1 MRTPLRAALVA
12 PTLCVVIACGGGGGG
27 GSSTPTAPSGLSAPG
42 GLQITRQQVT
52 LTSNIVHLSWTGS
65 APTYRVSFGT
75 TSGSSDI
82 FTADVTG
89 TSYTWNAPRVANAY
103 YGRVVAISGTQ
114 TSGPSNE
121 TLVFTIDL
129 RNVIE
134 ALYFRTGPMSDAP
147 SAVPTNT
154 AAGVWADG
162 TRLHVPIEQQLGEPT
177 RAFAERFLNDYAAI
191 VSGAIT
197 ATTALTTESFSS
209 LTLGQVPLFTIPT
222 RVRND
227 FCSSGALA
235 CAYYGPAPVGSNR
248 SLVTMVSASQG
259 ALRAMAHELG
269 HAYGMGHVRVTAA
282 VRAELN
288 FMMNPTLVSD
298 EMTETEKAAIAA
310 AREGGIR
317 AGWTR
322 NQAVAAGLV
331 NAYTGPV
338 TGAAAALYDTGT
350 RTSDKCQVIGGGL

>member
-1 MRTPLRAALVA
+1 MWATLRVA
-12 PTLCVVIACGGGGGG
+12 PVALALCAASACGGGGGG
-27 GSSTPTAPSGLSAPG
+27 GTSTPTAPTGPSAPS

-65 APTYRVSFGT
+65 ATTYRVSFGT
-75 TSGSSDI
+75 TSGASDI

-89 TSYTWNAPRVANAY
+89 TSYTWMAPRVANAY
-103 YGRVVAISGTQ
+103 YGRVVATSGTQ

-134 ALYFRTGPMSDAP
+134 ALFFRTGPMSDAP
-147 SAVPTNT
+147 SAVPGNT
-154 AAGVWADG
+154 SAGVWPDG
-162 TRLHVPIEQQLGEPT
+162 TRLYVPIEQQLGEPT
-177 RAFAERFLNDYAAI
+177 RVFAERFLNDYAAI
-191 VSGAIT
+191 GSGAIT
-197 ATTALTTESFSS
+197 ATTSLTPESFTS

-322 NQAVAAGLV
+322 SQAVAAGLV

-338 TGAAAALYDTGT
+338 TGAAAALYDTGA
-350 RTSDKCQVIGGGL
+350 RANDKCRIIGG